1 MIFVAMAAE
10 CLFSHL
16 ISVGMINNDL
26 QDGVDQEV
34 TFIKRHTSSFSVP
47 GKTWMLLLTN
57 AGAFH
62 L

>member
-1 MIFVAMAAE
+1 MAAE
-10 CLFSHL
+10 CLFNNL
-16 ISVGMINNDL
+16 TIVGTIDNDL

-47 GKTWMLLLTN
+47 GKIWMLLLTN
-57 AGAFH
+57 AGLSH